1 MMVDSE
7 RISVFQWHYQMNQ
20 QAFHI
25 FYVFFIISYTRFLKD
40 PERIC
45 SIENQT
51 NIQLHI
57 VYAEVPKMVVKLF
70 SWGLEILTINSY
82 LLYSANQEKQNK
94 NEITQ
99 LQYVRRLM
107 NQLVGDFRDTDTKN
121 IP

>member
-1 MMVDSE
+1 
-7 RISVFQWHYQMNQ
+7 
-20 QAFHI
+20 
-25 FYVFFIISYTRFLKD
+25 
-40 PERIC
+40 
-45 SIENQT
+45 
-51 NIQLHI
+51 
-57 VYAEVPKMVVKLF
+57 MVVKLF